1 MKVFIFVVSIPSR
14 DFGQRQQGARA
25 TVIADT
31 LEQARSQLDG
41 LLPKAANMNLL
52 EFRLAML
59 HAEPQSFDVQGYT
72 ELIMSDGKNTRS
84 YLHANKAGSS

>member
-1 MKVFIFVVSIPSR
+1 
-14 DFGQRQQGARA
+14 
-25 TVIADT
+25 
-31 LEQARSQLDG
+31 
-41 LLPKAANMNLL
+41 MNLL